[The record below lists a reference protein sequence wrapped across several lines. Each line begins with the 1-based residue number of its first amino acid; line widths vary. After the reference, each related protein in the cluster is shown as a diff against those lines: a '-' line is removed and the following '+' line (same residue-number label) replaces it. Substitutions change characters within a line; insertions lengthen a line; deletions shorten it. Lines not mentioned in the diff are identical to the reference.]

1 MLKKSW
7 YGVGMKL
14 ILEVTLKDDKTT
26 KHECVDFP
34 SYGGDF
40 ITLYKKNFV
49 REQIRTETV
58 AGIKQYFK

>member
-1 MLKKSW
+1 
-7 YGVGMKL
+7 MKL

-26 KHECVDFP
+26 KHECVDLP

-40 ITLYKKNFV
+40 ITLYKKDFM
-49 REQIRTETV
+49 REMIRTETV